1 MIDVALHQRLGDLTL
16 DVAFEAPAGLTAIFG
31 PSGAGKTSILRAIA
45 GLTSLQS
52 GHVRL
57 DGQELSHLPPQA
69 RKIGYVFQDAR
80 LFPHMTVEQNLAYGG
95 SHDRDR
101 IIEMLGLG
109 DLLNRRPAN
118 LSGGEAQRVAIGRA
132 LMRAPQLLLLDEP
145 LASLDAARKAEVMP
159 YLERLRDTA
168 EVPILYVSHD
178 MAEVARLATTLVLV
192 RDGRLVQAGPLETLL
207 SAPALIPELGA
218 SVAGAVL
225 PVQVTDFDPAD
236 HMTKVQAKAGR
247 LMIPGQIG
255 TVGETL
261 RLRIPARDVI
271 LSDVAPTRLSALNSL
286 AVTIQS
292 LTDTHD
298 GYVDVALDA
307 AGDPLLARITRRS
320 ARQMDLKP
328 GQVIFA
334 IIKATAV
341 NR

>member
-1 MIDVALHQRLGDLTL
+1 MIDVALHQCLGDLTL

-45 GLTSLQS
+45 GLTPLQS
-52 GHVRL
+52 GHLRL
-57 DGQELSHLPPQA
+57 DGEELSHLSPQA

-168 EVPILYVSHD
+168 KVPILYVSHD

-207 SAPALIPELGA
+207 SMPALIRELGA

-225 PVQVTDFDPAD
+225 PVQVTDFDAAD
-236 HMTKVQAKAGR
+236 HMTNVQAKAGR

-255 TVGETL
+255 AAGDKL

-271 LSDVAPTRLSALNSL
+271 LSDVAPTGLSALNSFT
-286 AVTIQS
+286 VSIQS
-292 LTDTHD
+292 LTDTTD

-328 GQVIFA
+328 GQGIFA

-341 NR
+341 SR